1 MNLSGRSLFSTE
13 ALAKDGGFVGKSED
27 SLKENTKKLST
38 DMIATYMNRIV
49 VSKNIFLLRW
59 SM

>member
-27 SLKENTKKLST
+27 SLMENTKKLST

>member
-13 ALAKDGGFVGKSED
+13 ALAKDGGFVGNSED

-38 DMIATYMNRIV
+38 DMIAIIIKTTS
-49 VSKNIFLLRW
+49 VSKNIFPLRW
-59 SM
+59 LL

>member
-1 MNLSGRSLFSTE
+1 MSGRSLFSTE
-13 ALAKDGGFVGKSED
+13 ALAKDGGFVGNSED